1 MEVGNFVKVKNSLYG
16 KLLDGQIVEIVE
28 TTMFNVRDSKGVI
41 WAVEKKE
48 LEGGVEI
55 WMIHWRDYLN
65 NVNLNLTINMHVG
78 L

>member
-1 MEVGNFVKVKNSLYG
+1 MKGETKMEVGNFVKVKNSLYG

-55 WMIHWRDYLN
+55 
-65 NVNLNLTINMHVG
+65 
-78 L
+78 

>member
-55 WMIHWRDYLN
+55 
-65 NVNLNLTINMHVG
+65 
-78 L
+78 